1 MNTEN
6 LNLTMV
12 EKSRSSITN
21 SHDLQVYDFKM
32 FSNCI
37 ALLENLNNEIKDL
50 VRDTSICEC
59 VKNYEYRTL
68 KKEYNELD
76 EIVSPIMKVCYK
88 GYKAY
93 CKHCGISPVLLDYKD

>member
-1 MNTEN
+1 MNNEN

-12 EKSRSSITN
+12 EKSRANIN
-21 SHDLQVYDFKM
+21 DPYKLQVYDFKM
-32 FSNCI
+32 FGNCQ

-50 VRDTSICEC
+50 VHDTSICEC
-59 VKNYEYRTL
+59 AKNYEYRTL
-68 KKEYNELD
+68 KKEYIELD

-93 CKHCGISPVLLDYKD
+93 CKHCGFSPVLLDYKG

>member
-1 MNTEN
+1 MNKEN

-12 EKSRSSITN
+12 EKSRASIN
-21 SHDLQVYDFKM
+21 DPYKLQVYDFKM
-32 FSNCI
+32 FSNCQ

-50 VRDTSICEC
+50 VHDTSISEC
-59 VKNYEYRTL
+59 VKNYEYRML
-68 KKEYNELD
+68 KKEYSELD
-76 EIVSPIMKVCYK
+76 EIVSHIMKVCYK